1 MDYITGSMT
10 NSTVAVIIKAL
21 KLTVGFQ
28 VGWQRA
34 AHDYQYSLHLTV
46 PTDGNSWKYHTE
58 SVSTDGKTVFGRSK
72 GQMNNKIGYFTV
84 AEALASD
91 EYNSA
96 GNYIGNFPTK

>member
-1 MDYITGSMT
+1 MT

-46 PTDGNSWKYHTE
+46 PTEGNSWKYHTE
-58 SVSTDGKTVFGRSK
+58 SVSKDGKTVFGRSNRSK

-91 EYNSA
+91 EYISA